1 MENKQKVYNLII
13 LDESGSMEAI
23 KKIILEGLSEAL
35 LNIKKIEKDF
45 ENQDHYISI
54 VSFNGVGR
62 KIHYWQKPISEIE
75 SITDIYYKPA
85 LNTPLFDAVGS
96 SMKHLDNELREKQD
110 YSVLVSILT
119 DGVDNS
125 SVEYDREV
133 IKRMIDD
140 FKIRNWT
147 FTYIGTGHDV
157 NEVAKSISIENVLSF
172 ERNDYSIRKMF
183 TDENKARRRYID
195 KLYKGEDK
203 RGDFYKN
210 D

>member
-1 MENKQKVYNLII
+1 MKHKIHNLII

-23 KKIILEGLSEAL
+23 KKIILEGLTETL
-35 LNIKKIEKDF
+35 LNIKKMEKYF

-54 VSFNGVGR
+54 VSFNGMGR

-75 SITDIYYKPA
+75 GINDISYKPS

-96 SMKHLDNELREKQD
+96 SMKYLYNELREKVD

-125 SVEYDREV
+125 SVEYNKEA
-133 IKRMIDD
+133 IKRMIEE
-140 FKIRNWT
+140 FKVKNWT

-172 ERNDYSIRKMF
+172 ERNDYSIRKLF
-183 TDENKARRRYID
+183 KDEIMARRRYRN
-195 KLYKGEDK
+195 KLYKGDDT